1 MPNHHTP
8 HTLNTLQVCA
18 ECDYLTVH
26 VPYMDATHHLVGPVE
41 LANLKPDTA
50 ILNFAR
56 GELIDA
62 AALWAKYDDGSFRGR
77 YIADFPLEELH
88 DCPQVACNSVQSA
101 LNEAPQ
107 VTMVPHLGAST
118 EEAEAL
124 SATMAATE
132 VRTAPCTKGST
143 TGSTTGSTKG
153 STECSESV
161 CNEVCVN
168 GFVACR
174 RIIAQSTRQGA
185 PTDAAC
191 VPDPGL
197 PRARNYRKFRQF
209 SQVEY
214 FGTLLRGQS

>member
-1 MPNHHTP
+1 MDSVRE
-8 HTLNTLQVCA
+8 VCA

-62 AALWAKYDDGSFRGR
+62 AALRAKYDDGSFRGR

-101 LNEAPQ
+101 LNEAGQ

-118 EEAEAL
+118 EEAEAF

-132 VRTAPCTKGST
+132 VRTAPYT
-143 TGSTTGSTKG
+143 TGSTTGSTAPCTTGSTTG

-161 CNEVCVN
+161 CNEVCVRVCN
-168 GFVACR
+168 
-174 RIIAQSTRQGA
+174 RQ
-185 PTDAAC
+185 AC
-191 VPDPGL
+191 VM
-197 PRARNYRKFRQF
+197 RSASVCNEVCVR
-209 SQVEY
+209 V
-214 FGTLLRGQS
+214 